1 MIESIVVIAVGIFLL
16 WLSRASRKANK
27 RVDSISPK
35 EKADL
40 LDDIDRNPKRHYLI
54 GGSVTNVPIW
64 VVFAVLMAFA
74 IAIYFGVI
82 SVT

>member
-1 MIESIVVIAVGIFLL
+1 VIESIVVIAVGIFLI
-16 WLSRASRKANK
+16 WLSRASRKANR

-40 LDDIDRNPKRHYLI
+40 LDDIGRNPKRHYLV
-54 GGSVTNVPIW
+54 GGSVTKVPRW
-64 VVFAVLMAFA
+64 VVFAVLMVFVF
-74 IAIYFGVI
+74 AIYFAVI

>member
-16 WLSRASRKANK
+16 WLSMASRKANK
-27 RVDSISPK
+27 QVDSISTK

-40 LDDIDRNPKRHYLI
+40 LDDIDRNPKQHYLV
-54 GGSVTNVPIW
+54 GGSVTKVPRW
-64 VVFAVLMAFA
+64 VVFAVLMVFVF
-74 IAIYFGVI
+74 AIYFGVI